1 MILRGSFLRSLGAG
15 VIVASSALVT
25 FDVQAATPPPA
36 SVNTLNVS
44 LPGPFNGCT
53 ILDPGATPTTNA
65 ILDLVRPSAFLTTS
79 GDNLVGEG
87 GAITSAELVSLTPE
101 TVVYTIAPNQHWSN
115 GAKFSGVDLV
125 GWWER
130 AKQLASVQSDG
141 YRDIRSLVESSNA
154 LTVTATFT
162 RPYAE
167 WNELFRDVEALG
179 APAGCTWG
187 DFLARPSLGPYDV
200 VSASPNR
207 FVLVANAKW
216 PLDPNRFARVVIT
229 DSSALPSSP
238 NAYFVGYSLNVTSAT
253 VEAVSA
259 HPSIASHIGT
269 SSQNAEITFAPQRPL
284 TRSLALREALSLI
297 LIRQKII
304 NDLYGSVTFSP
315 SVAQSALFSQG
326 QSAYPGG
333 SGSGPSAQSTTTTVT
348 STTQSTSLV
357 DCTTCALDLL
367 KKADYVRTPAG
378 WRSATGAPLAL
389 RATVGPTSLDQ
400 QVAAQVEAQW
410 RADGIEV
417 ASVTASSDE
426 LAAYAVASNQS
437 DVAIFTRPTS
447 TTASYSARS
456 YAGPAYLDSYPSG
469 VRTSVLNSL
478 YTTGTSIFNPVT
490 AQATWLD
497 LDQEVMSDFWVR
509 PLFTA
514 PSLVEWSN
522 TIGQVYGSISVQG
535 LADQIT
541 GWGIVQPPSQG

>member
-1 MILRGSFLRSLGAG
+1 
-15 VIVASSALVT
+15 
-25 FDVQAATPPPA
+25 
-36 SVNTLNVS
+36 
-44 LPGPFNGCT
+44 
-53 ILDPGATPTTNA
+53 
-65 ILDLVRPSAFLTTS
+65 
-79 GDNLVGEG
+79 
-87 GAITSAELVSLTPE
+87 
-101 TVVYTIAPNQHWSN
+101 
-115 GAKFSGVDLV
+115 
-125 GWWER
+125 
-130 AKQLASVQSDG
+130 
-141 YRDIRSLVESSNA
+141 
-154 LTVTATFT
+154 
-162 RPYAE
+162 
-167 WNELFRDVEALG
+167 
-179 APAGCTWG
+179 
-187 DFLARPSLGPYDV
+187 
-200 VSASPNR
+200 
-207 FVLVANAKW
+207 
-216 PLDPNRFARVVIT
+216 
-229 DSSALPSSP
+229 
-238 NAYFVGYSLNVTSAT
+238 